1 MSSGIEDASDNF
13 GSGIMCC
20 VSTAAAHVFLSSL
33 ELYSICTPQAAALS
47 QNTRKAVVQQTFSRI
62 FFFFFQKGN

>member
-1 MSSGIEDASDNF
+1 MSSGIADASDSF
-13 GSGIMCC
+13 GSGVVCC
-20 VSTAAAHVFLSSL
+20 ACTAAAHGSPSSL

-62 FFFFFQKGN
+62 FFFSSNRN